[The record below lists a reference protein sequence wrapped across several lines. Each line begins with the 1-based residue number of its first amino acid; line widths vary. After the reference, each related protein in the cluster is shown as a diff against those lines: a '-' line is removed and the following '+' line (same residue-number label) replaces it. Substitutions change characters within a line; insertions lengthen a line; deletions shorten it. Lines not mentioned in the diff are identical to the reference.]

1 MGRGLIGVGGD
12 KGVSFVEV
20 VVREPAQVAARKSQS
35 GMAFTVRRGG
45 GTSSTR
51 KLELAT
57 LEGSLVHV
65 PWADP

>member
-35 GMAFTVRRGG
+35 GWHSPSVAAAGRAARENM
-45 GTSSTR
+45 S
-51 KLELAT
+51 
-57 LEGSLVHV
+57 
-65 PWADP
+65 